1 MSEYTVVSGRTRC
14 PLSLSLWTF
23 SLSSYTHTI
32 LIVYMTS
39 FCLPFIHT
47 QTLSHTLLLSLV
59 HPPLSFSIILSL
71 SHFIGLYD
79 WRRSLEWK
87 FEDSEKQISKFYFK
101 KKKQILNIL
110 TSLTSQEMASKST
123 SLEKVNFE

>member
-1 MSEYTVVSGRTRC
+1 MSEYTVVSGRTHF

>member
-1 MSEYTVVSGRTRC
+1 MNDLFQGQIYGREAMQV
-14 PLSLSLWTF
+14 PLQLE
-23 SLSSYTHTI
+23 
-32 LIVYMTS
+32 VGGVG
-39 FCLPFIHT
+39 
-47 QTLSHTLLLSLV
+47 SHS
-59 HPPLSFSIILSL
+59 PLSFSIILSL